1 MDKFQGM
8 SDADKLNDIQILNS
22 ALFFEN
28 RGVWAYNFAAGK
40 LSTSEVGKTVLELGL
55 QNRADHEKHQEM
67 LRSAISEAGG
77 TPVQMENTYD
87 LSAYITKG
95 QGNVDSDVNIAALAL
110 ALEIGAAVG
119 YVSDTTKLKSP
130 YMIEMEAG
138 IACIEAIHAARIRA
152 AFNALGIKIPV
163 VPSALISTS
172 DRDTWV
178 IKMDRAA

>member
-1 MDKFQGM
+1 MARFQGM
-8 SDADKLNDIQILNS
+8 SDADKLNDIQILNR

-28 RGVWAYNFAAGK
+28 RGVWAYGFAAGK
-40 LSTSEVGKTVLELGL
+40 LSTSEVGKAVLDLGL

-77 TPVQMENTYD
+77 TPVQMENNYD

-95 QGNVDSDVNIAALAL
+95 QGNVDNDVNIAKLAL
-110 ALEIGAAVG
+110 ALEIGAAAG

-130 YMIEMEAG
+130 YMIELEAG

-152 AFNALGIKIPV
+152 AFNTLGMKIPV
-163 VPSALISTS
+163 VPVALISTS
-172 DRDTWV
+172 DRDAWV
-178 IKMDRAA
+178 IKVDKAA

>member
-1 MDKFQGM
+1 M
-8 SDADKLNDIQILNS
+8 SDADKLNDIQVLNG

-40 LSTSEVGKTVLELGL
+40 LSNSEVGKTVLELGL

-67 LRSAISEAGG
+67 LRNAIQELGG
-77 TPVQMENTYD
+77 TPVQMEKNYD
-87 LSAYITKG
+87 LSSYIKKG
-95 QGNVDSDVNIAALAL
+95 HGNVDNDVNIAKLAL
-110 ALEIGAAVG
+110 ALEVGAAAG

-138 IACIEAIHAARIRA
+138 IACIEAIHAARIRV

-163 VPSALISTS
+163 VPSPIISPS
-172 DRDTWV
+172 DRDSWV
-178 IKMDRAA
+178 IRVDKAA